1 MLICEKGCSV
11 FSCTTKNKNPLLGDA
26 VIGFPADYTVL
37 DLETTG
43 LNPTSDLIIEFAA
56 VKVRGNKVV
65 DTFQSLCDPGFPIPP
80 QIEMITGIT
89 SEMVRF
95 APNPRSVLPDF
106 LDFVGADFVI
116 GHNVLFDVRF
126 IAASNGEFKNT
137 YIDTMKIFRKLHP
150 NLLHHRLSDMVDFYN
165 QKNESAHRALSD
177 CHATYGCFEA
187 MNKEVNECFGSAEV
201 FLKTLKK

>member
-1 MLICEKGCSV
+1 MFKTEKGCHI
-11 FSCTTKNKNPLLGDA
+11 FCCPTKKKNPLLGES

-43 LNPTSDLIIEFAA
+43 LNPVTDLIIEYAA
-56 VKVRGNKVV
+56 IKVRNNQVV

-89 SEMVRF
+89 TEMVRF
-95 APNPRSVLPDF
+95 SPNPRKVLPDF
-106 LDFVGADFVI
+106 LDFVGEDIIV

-137 YIDTMKIFRKLHP
+137 YIDTMKLFRKLHP
-150 NLLHHRLSDMVDFYN
+150 NLSHHRLSDMVDFYN
-165 QKNESAHRALSD
+165 QQNENAHRALSD
-177 CHATYGCFEA
+177 CFATYGCLEA
-187 MNKEVNECFGSAEV
+187 MGNEVKRSFGNTDD
-201 FLKTLKK
+201 FLKTLK